1 MTMPDNTSITQMGYV
16 VADLDAAMERWK
28 TTVGAGPFERL
39 NHVEVVDGLYRGT
52 PTNVDIS
59 VAIAEVGG
67 IQLELIEQHNDVP
80 SCYRDLFA
88 AGEEG
93 LHHVAVQPADF
104 DAEVARYEA
113 LGCPQAFGGLYEGAR
128 FVYMDT
134 SGSLGIMVELVERRE

>member
-1 MTMPDNTSITQMGYV
+1 MTMPDNTSITQVGYV
-16 VADLDAAMERWK
+16 VTDLDAAMERWT

-39 NHVEVVDGLYRGT
+39 NHVKVVDGLYRGT
-52 PTNVDIS
+52 PTDVDIS

-80 SCYRDLFA
+80 SCYRDLFP
-88 AGEEG
+88 AGGEG
-93 LHHVAVQPADF
+93 LHHVAVQPEDF

-113 LGCPQAFGGLYEGAR
+113 LGCPQAFGGLYEGGR

-134 SGSLGIMVELVERRE
+134 SSQLGIMVELVERRD

>member
-59 VAIAEVGG
+59 VAIAEVGTDG
-67 IQLELIEQHNDVP
+67 RVCFTNSANSETHVIIDQLINATPETFTRP
-80 SCYRDLFA
+80 A
-88 AGEEG
+88 ASGAKR
-93 LHHVAVQPADF
+93 LTDT
-104 DAEVARYEA
+104 R
-113 LGCPQAFGGLYEGAR
+113 LGR
-128 FVYMDT
+128 
-134 SGSLGIMVELVERRE
+134 S

>member
-1 MTMPDNTSITQMGYV
+1 MTMPDNSSITQMGYV
-16 VADLDAAMERWK
+16 VADLEAAMRRW
-28 TTVGAGPFERL
+28 TDTLGAGPFQL
-39 NHVEVVDGLYRGT
+39 LHHVQVVEGLYRGT
-52 PTNVDIS
+52 PTDVDIS
-59 VAIAEVGG
+59 VALAEVGG

-104 DAEVARYEA
+104 DAEVARYEG
-113 LGCPQAFGGLYEGAR
+113 LGCPQAFGGLYEGNR

-134 SGSLGIMVELVERRE
+134 SARLGIMVELVESKD